1 MILAK
6 YNLISND
13 KDDIKDILEKSKL
26 LVGTMF
32 KVTNILNENNTLFIV
47 TDTWTLHIFKA

>member
-26 LVGTMF
+26 LGGTMF